1 MKEYYRHPQD
11 VVGDDPVLLAYWNQM
26 PVKSRLR
33 LLESSIS
40 VSTLGDL
47 KKLGEE
53 LAMDTTVPPGK
64 DLNSLL

>member
-1 MKEYYRHPQD
+1 MGEHYRHPRD
-11 VVGDDPVLLAYWNQM
+11 VVGDDPNLLAYWNQM
-26 PVKSRLR
+26 PVRSRLR
-33 LLESSIS
+33 LLESAIS
-40 VSTLGDL
+40 VSTLGEL